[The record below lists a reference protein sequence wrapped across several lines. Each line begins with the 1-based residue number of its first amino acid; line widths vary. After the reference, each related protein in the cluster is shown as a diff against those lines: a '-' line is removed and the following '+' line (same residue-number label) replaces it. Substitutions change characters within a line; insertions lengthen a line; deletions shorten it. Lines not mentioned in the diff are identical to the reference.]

1 MNDLHLLSRVRAL
14 TKYKMV
20 ADELRKRE
28 ASGKRM
34 GAVDL
39 AGSGRA
45 SDPARILVI
54 DDDPGLSE
62 VVQLLL
68 AGEGYRTE
76 MTGTV
81 RDGLRAGIGDE
92 I

>member
-1 MNDLHLLSRVRAL
+1 MN
-14 TKYKMV
+14 V
-20 ADELRKRE
+20 AAERIQSSIRE
-28 ASGKRM
+28 
-34 GAVDL
+34 
-39 AGSGRA
+39 
-45 SDPARILVI
+45 RILVI

-81 RDGLRAGIGDE
+81 RDGLRAVHASVVDLVITDLKLPDATGSTRSAGCARSTARSRSS
-92 I
+92 